1 MFFLEVWY
9 VPNDV
14 GYLEVES
21 HVVEKKIIFQV
32 EMLPNPRNDPTINAK
47 RFAIFVQWV
56 MSREKQV
63 KSLNLYGLLKVKKG
77 SDSMYK

>member
-1 MFFLEVWY
+1 MW
-9 VPNDV
+9 PNDV

-47 RFAIFVQWV
+47 RFTIFVQWV